1 MSSIILDEAAEKA
14 KKEKEKTK
22 PPSRI
27 PGLRDASKKMSKI
40 VRENSENKQYLIAN
54 KRIQFSAKRPLALC
68 SNIAESND

>member
-1 MSSIILDEAAEKA
+1 MHQIMTSGQQSIFSPISEYYYIHLDDAAEKA

-40 VRENSENKQYLIAN
+40 VS
-54 KRIQFSAKRPLALC
+54 F
-68 SNIAESND
+68 